1 MFCGLDTSVLYTD
14 AEAGRLRSSL
24 DMAWQLLFD
33 SDSSHYQRCMKLLLT
48 LTHVR
53 QCGVELTSWLA
64 VVSETQN
71 ISFCEILLK
80 MLNSDQW
87 DGNQ

>member
-1 MFCGLDTSVLYTD
+1 
-14 AEAGRLRSSL
+14 
-24 DMAWQLLFD
+24 MAWQLLFD
-33 SDSSHYQRCMKLLLT
+33 SDMSHYQHCMKLLLTLLT

-53 QCGVELTSWLA
+53 QCGIELTSWLA

-71 ISFCEILLK
+71 MSFCDILLK

-87 DGNQ
+87 DGNLHQVT